1 MTILGVVLSEPR
13 NHLAQVNL
21 GSIVLQVTQVLVS
34 EQLHQGLQLSSDG
47 VGEECIIL
55 NQGDDVLGP
64 VHQTLS
70 DVTSVR

>member
-1 MTILGVVLSEPR
+1 MTILGVVLSEPGY
-13 NHLAQVNL
+13 HLAQVNL
-21 GSIVLQVTQVLVS
+21 SSIVLQVTQVLVC
-34 EQLHQGLQLSSDG
+34 EQLHQGLQFSSDG
-47 VGEECIIL
+47 VGEECVIL